1 MFLENN
7 VSTEI
12 MEINTNQG
20 FDDSVNR
27 RNDPNYAQVSGYINK
42 DLAMQFKIT
51 CTATE
56 VSQTDA
62 LEEAVALW
70 LEKQNKTGSKPKQES
85 KVAKR

>member
-1 MFLENN
+1 
-7 VSTEI
+7 
-12 MEINTNQG
+12 
-20 FDDSVNR
+20 
-27 RNDPNYAQVSGYINK
+27 
-42 DLAMQFKIT
+42 MQFKIT

-85 KVAKR
+85 KTAKR

>member
-1 MFLENN
+1 MSLENN

-12 MEINTNQG
+12 IEINTNQG
-20 FDDSVNR
+20 FDDFVNR

-42 DLAMQFKIT
+42 DLAMQFKIA

-70 LEKQNKTGSKPKQES
+70 LEKQKKTGSKPKQES
-85 KVAKR
+85 KTTKR

>member
-1 MFLENN
+1 
-7 VSTEI
+7 

-20 FDDSVNR
+20 FDDSVSR
-27 RNDPNYAQVSGYINK
+27 RKDPNYAQVSGYINK
-42 DLAMQFKIT
+42 DLAMQFKIA

-70 LEKQNKTGSKPKQES
+70 LEKQKQAGDQVKPGNKI
-85 KVAKR
+85 AKC